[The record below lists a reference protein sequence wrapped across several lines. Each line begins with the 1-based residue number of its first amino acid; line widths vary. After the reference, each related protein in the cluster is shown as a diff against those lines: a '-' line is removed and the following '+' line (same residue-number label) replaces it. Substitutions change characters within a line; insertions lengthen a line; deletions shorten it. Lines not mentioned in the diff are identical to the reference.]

1 MDENGQGS
9 SANNADENTNRTCGL
24 NHNVLASVFQDLP
37 SPQRYDPSWYNN
49 KLRGEFGQLG
59 SRRCSGPLLPK
70 SYHLQSGDLDDLPE
84 TDEEGSLPATLRRR
98 SGDFFAKAESRI
110 RSRTNLHVEI
120 KQDEEFSPLS
130 GSLMPG
136 TSRVRNGNCTIAG
149 MVTSPVTNEFENE
162 IKGDDETSV
171 NFGQSDVADEES
183 HLSNG
188 VDNESNADGNAE
200 GNAEGNADSNETGA
214 VVENALPSGVKKSF
228 RFGRKSNVPSTSGAS
243 PSTASQPKS
252 GSGGFRKSI
261 GRQSNILRRS
271 LLFGQG
277 ERDTHNEH
285 DPTPRQLRSTRA
297 RGLGRKSTGPSPKIR
312 SSAFGRR
319 GIILDWSFDRMD
331 ALQNMRTT
339 LETEFRAMVTSTKGD
354 EVRMQVPVNTESR
367 NSEYSLVV
375 SAEQTNSG
383 SRVVVRRAFTDCLR
397 GRGDEFDWLCAQ
409 IMEQLRQ
416 QYPANVLSIKS

>member
-1 MDENGQGS
+1 MDQNDQRTPVNS
-9 SANNADENTNRTCGL
+9 ADENTNQTYGL

-37 SPQRYDPSWYNN
+37 SPQRHDPSWYNN

-70 SYHLQSGDLDDLPE
+70 SYHLQSEDLDDLPD

-120 KQDEEFSPLS
+120 KQDEEFST
-130 GSLMPG
+130 LMPG
-136 TSRVRNGNCTIAG
+136 TSRVRNGNSNIVG

-162 IKGDDETSV
+162 IKGDDGDGAK
-171 NFGQSDVADEES
+171 FGQSDVADDDS

-188 VDNESNADGNAE
+188 VADDKSRLSIDVDDDVNGDGTVGEVAE
-200 GNAEGNADSNETGA
+200 N
-214 VVENALPSGVKKSF
+214 VVASGVKRSF
-228 RFGRKSNVPSTSGAS
+228 RFSLKSNVPSTSGPS
-243 PSTASQPKS
+243 PGIANQRKS
-252 GSGGFRKSI
+252 GSGGFRMSI

-271 LLFGQG
+271 LFGQG
-277 ERDTHNEH
+277 DRDAQMEQ
-285 DPTPRQLRSTRA
+285 DPTPRQLRSPRA
-297 RGLGRKSTGPSPKIR
+297 RGLGRKSTGPSPKTR

-319 GIILDWSFDRMD
+319 AIIFDWSYDRME

-339 LETEFRAMVTSTKGD
+339 LETKFRAMVTSDKGD
-354 EVRMQVPVNTESR
+354 EVRMQVQVNMESR
-367 NSEYSLVV
+367 NSEYNMVV
-375 SAEQTNSG
+375 SAEQTNNG
-383 SRVVVRRAFTDCLR
+383 SRVVLRRAFTDCLR

-409 IMEQLRQ
+409 IIEQLRQ
-416 QYPANVLSIKS
+416 QYPANVVNIKS

>member
-1 MDENGQGS
+1 MDQNDQRTT
-9 SANNADENTNRTCGL
+9 ANNTNENANQTYGL

-59 SRRCSGPLLPK
+59 SRRSSGPLLPK
-70 SYHLQSGDLDDLPE
+70 SYHLLSEDLDDLPE
-84 TDEEGSLPATLRRR
+84 TDEEGSLPATFRRR

-120 KQDEEFSPLS
+120 KQDEEFSPL
-130 GSLMPG
+130 MPG
-136 TSRVRNGNCTIAG
+136 TSRVRNGNSTIAD

-162 IKGDDETSV
+162 IKGDDEDSA
-171 NFGQSDVADEES
+171 NFGQSDVADDES
-183 HLSNG
+183 HLINGVADDESYLSNG
-188 VDNESNADGNAE
+188 VDDDGI
-200 GNAEGNADSNETGA
+200 GDSNGGA
-214 VVENALPSGVKKSF
+214 VAENAVSSGVKKSF
-228 RFGRKSNVPSTSGAS
+228 RFGRKSNVPSTSGTS
-243 PSTASQPKS
+243 PGTVSQRKS

-277 ERDTHNEH
+277 ERDAQNEQ
-285 DPTPRQLRSTRA
+285 DPTPRQLRSPRA
-297 RGLGRKSTGPSPKIR
+297 RGLGRKSTGPSPKTL

-319 GIILDWSFDRMD
+319 AIIFDWSYDRMD
-331 ALQNMRTT
+331 ALQNMRTS
-339 LETEFRAMVTSTKGD
+339 LETKFRAMVTSEKGD
-354 EVRMQVPVNTESR
+354 EVRMQVPVNTEWR
-367 NSEYSLVV
+367 NSEYNLVV
-375 SAEQTNSG
+375 SAEQTSSG
-383 SRVVVRRAFTDCLR
+383 SRVVLRRAFVDCLR

-416 QYPANVLSIKS
+416 QYPANVLHIN